1 MVVQLKGL
9 WLYDYRVYGCTTIR
23 VVVVRLKGVVTRLG
37 RPADCSR
44 QSCWL
49 GSAGLL
55 SLVAIFEKQSPS
67 TREAVS
73 LNSRSSLLK
82 LKETFPWTQRNV
94 SFCLFNHILSLIQ
107 TSEYAY
113 SIIIF
118 CLFKHLNSP
127 AELSPSSGRTGSF
140 IALTFL
146 AGDKDAAS
154 GWSLIYLLAIEI
166 IDNLFLILL
175 MKSRRGDGSR
185 AGNNGETD
193 GFFRQKFLLFCS
205 FLL

>member
-1 MVVQLKGL
+1 MVVQLKGV

-55 SLVAIFEKQSPS
+55 SLVATFEKQSPK
-67 TREAVS
+67 TKRDVS
-73 LNSRSSLLK
+73 LNPKKRL
-82 LKETFPWTQRNV
+82 
-94 SFCLFNHILSLIQ
+94 LSLIQ

-118 CLFKHLNSP
+118 CLFKHLNTP
-127 AELSPSSGRTGSF
+127 AELSPSPGRAGCF
-140 IALTFL
+140 VELTFL
-146 AGDKDAAS
+146 AGDEDAAL

-166 IDNLFLILL
+166 IDNLFLILF
-175 MKSRRGDGSR
+175 M
-185 AGNNGETD
+185 
-193 GFFRQKFLLFCS
+193 
-205 FLL
+205 